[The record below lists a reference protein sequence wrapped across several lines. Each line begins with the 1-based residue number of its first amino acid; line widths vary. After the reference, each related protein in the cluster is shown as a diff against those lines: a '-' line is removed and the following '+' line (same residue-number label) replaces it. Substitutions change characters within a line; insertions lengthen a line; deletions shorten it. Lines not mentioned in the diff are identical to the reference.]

1 MTVNQGLFL
10 GNIDF
15 SSSSWMSS
23 FQDGQKV
30 IRTVDGHVFEIT
42 SSGNMIYINGFPVTI
57 NEWNQVLNGKKVNLS
72 FQGKTATLSSIGLN
86 IMFNGKSM
94 TNGSRISNQVSFS
107 STSRAS
113 TSFSSSGNLPEIKI
127 LLNIFFMNI
136 FSGNLD
142 LSSSSW
148 MSNLAKG
155 QTVTRTV
162 DGNVFTLTSSG
173 NIGFIN
179 GFPVTKD
186 EWDQALTGKKV
197 TLTSFGEKAV
207 LSSVG
212 TNIMFNG
219 KSLTKGNTISTQIS
233 YSSKS
238 HSRLAGSSSSS
249 SHSTGVTRGARG
261 KNNLRQKSI

>member
-1 MTVNQGLFL
+1 
-10 GNIDF
+10 
-15 SSSSWMSS
+15 MSL

-30 IRTVDGHVFEIT
+30 TRTIDGNVFVIT
-42 SSGNMIYINGFPVTI
+42 SSGNMIYINGFPVTVDQ
-57 NEWNQVLNGKKVNLS
+57 WNQILNGKKVNLS
-72 FQGKTATLSSIGLN
+72 FQGKKATLSSIGSN

-113 TSFSSSGNLPEIKI
+113 TPFSSSGNLPEIKYYLYLFHI
-127 LLNIFFMNI
+127 YI

-162 DGNVFTLTSSG
+162 DGHVFTLTSSG
-173 NIGFIN
+173 DIGFIN

-186 EWDQALTGKKV
+186 EWDQALAGKKV
-197 TLTSFGEKAV
+197 TLTSVGEKAV
-207 LSSVG
+207 LSSTG

-219 KSLTKGNTISTQIS
+219 KSLTKGNSISTQIS
-233 YSSKS
+233 SRSTTKS
-238 HSRLAGSSSSS
+238 NSRVAGSSSSS
-249 SHSTGVTRGARG
+249 IYSAGRTRGQRG
-261 KNNLRQKSI
+261 KIYFRQKI

>member
-1 MTVNQGLFL
+1 
-10 GNIDF
+10 
-15 SSSSWMSS
+15 MSS

-57 NEWNQVLNGKKVNLS
+57 KEWNQVLNGKKVNLS

-113 TSFSSSGNLPEIKI
+113 TSFSSSGNLDI
-127 LLNIFFMNI
+127 
-136 FSGNLD
+136 
-142 LSSSSW
+142 SSSSW

-219 KSLTKGNTISTQIS
+219 KSLTKGNTISIQIS

-249 SHSTGVTRGARG
+249 SHSSGVTRGARG
-261 KNNLRQKSI
+261 FHSKFS

>member
-113 TSFSSSGNLPEIKI
+113 TSFSSSGNLPEIK
-127 LLNIFFMNI
+127 NIIKYLFHEYI
-136 FSGNLD
+136 FREFRS
-142 LSSSSW
+142 
-148 MSNLAKG
+148 
-155 QTVTRTV
+155 
-162 DGNVFTLTSSG
+162 
-173 NIGFIN
+173 
-179 GFPVTKD
+179 
-186 EWDQALTGKKV
+186 
-197 TLTSFGEKAV
+197 
-207 LSSVG
+207 
-212 TNIMFNG
+212 
-219 KSLTKGNTISTQIS
+219 
-233 YSSKS
+233 
-238 HSRLAGSSSSS
+238 
-249 SHSTGVTRGARG
+249 
-261 KNNLRQKSI
+261 